1 MSLLLLP
8 SQCVLFFIALH
19 TCVQSLSH
27 VRLHRL
33 QDSSLLYPP
42 LSLRVCSCP
51 LSQWCSLIIS
61 SSAAL
66 FFFCLQSLPASG
78 SSPVSRLFA
87 SGGQSIRDSTSAANK
102 YSGLISIRIDWFY
115 LPAVQGTFRSL
126 LQHHSSKASSL
137 LYGLTLTSLHDY
149 WKNHSFDYI
158 EIFQQSDVSGF

>member
-61 SSAAL
+61 SSVIP
-66 FFFCLQSLPASG
+66 FSFCLQSFPALG
-78 SSPVSRLFA
+78 SFPLSWFFI
-87 SGGQSIRDSTSAANK
+87 SGGQSTGGSVSKSVLPMNIQDWFPLGLT
-102 YSGLISIRIDWFY
+102 GLISLGPRDS
-115 LPAVQGTFRSL
+115 QE
-126 LQHHSSKASSL
+126 SSPTPQFKSINSSAL
-137 LYGLTLTSLHDY
+137 SFLYGPTLTSLHDY
-149 WKNHSFDYI
+149 WKNHSF
-158 EIFQQSDVSGF
+158 